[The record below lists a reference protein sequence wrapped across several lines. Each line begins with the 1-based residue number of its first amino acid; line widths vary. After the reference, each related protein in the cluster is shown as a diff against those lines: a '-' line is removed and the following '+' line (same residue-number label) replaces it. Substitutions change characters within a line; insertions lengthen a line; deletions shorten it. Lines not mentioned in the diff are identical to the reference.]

1 MVGMHAFR
9 EARRVE
15 ISAPRSEDDV
25 PAQSLLALI
34 YEVQEWFSVCPRSYC
49 GGRAESRSVY
59 VLFDNVI
66 FSADD
71 FWQRFDEPIAA
82 LRNRWQ
88 IDILGTAAD
97 SQETVWMSLSE
108 EAEHIY
114 MIQRTISGRAADTLE
129 SLCFRIQCKSS
140 EESRLLHMIFRE
152 TDWKNG
158 IVAVEWKYSS
168 FLHGEGSAVP
178 QWNSCFCYET
188 FLEDPQAYDYIGA
201 LSFEKKISL
210 WISFLRDG
218 LDCIEFEWLFDAIFQ
233 NELVNRMEWELAL
246 HMAMEQ
252 INYRIDITGSTFEL
266 YDNQGKRR
274 YFSFDSAQYAE
285 RVFLKI
291 LYPINYL

>member
-1 MVGMHAFR
+1 MVEMHAFQ

-15 ISAPRSEDDV
+15 ISAPSAENDL

-59 VLFDNVI
+59 VLFDNVM

-88 IDILGTAAD
+88 IDILGTAVD

-114 MIQRTISGRAADTLE
+114 MIQRTLSGQAADTLE
-129 SLCFRIQCKSS
+129 SLCFRIQCESH
-140 EESRLLHMIFRE
+140 EESRLLHMITRE
-152 TDWKNG
+152 TDWQGG
-158 IVAVEWKYSS
+158 IIAVDWKYRP
-168 FLHGEGSAVP
+168 FLQGEEQAVP

-188 FLEDPQAYDYIGA
+188 FLEDPQAYNYIGA
-201 LSFEKKISL
+201 LNFEKKISL
-210 WISFLRDG
+210 WISCLRDG
-218 LDCIEFEWLFDAIFQ
+218 LDYIEFEWLFDAIFQ
-233 NELVNRMEWELAL
+233 NELINRMEWELAL

-252 INYRIDITGSTFEL
+252 LGYRIAMTANAFEL
-266 YDNQGKRR
+266 YDSQGKRR
-274 YFSFDSAQYAE
+274 YFSFDSTQYAE

-291 LYPINYL
+291 LYPINL